1 MHVPTR
7 LLRTLIGVSVA
18 LTVTAR
24 AETPTPPPSC
34 VGLVLGGGGARG
46 AAHIGVIQVL
56 EREHIPVCK
65 IAGTSMGSIVGGLYA
80 AGYSADEMQN
90 IVTTLDWKSLF
101 SDDPDRVEM
110 PMRRKQADY
119 RYLLNFEVGYK
130 DGRIITPVGFVQGQK
145 LLLLLRRLLI
155 STWDVQNFDQ
165 LSIPFRAVAT
175 DIVAGKPVV
184 FGSGDLALAIRSS
197 MSVPGAFAPTN
208 VDGKLLVDGGLM
220 DNVPID
226 IVRGMGAERLIVV
239 DVGSPLGDEKSLT
252 NPVALLNQMVSTLMV
267 EKTERQLATIGP
279 NDILIKPA
287 LGDLGAGEFNR
298 AAEAVA
304 IGKAAAEAA
313 LPRLRALAVSPQAWQ
328 AYEANHRQRAFDP
341 SLVAFL
347 KVDATHTQTAAY
359 VQQSLEKDVGKPMN
373 PEKLE
378 GQIGQ
383 VYGRGNY
390 QQIDYHLV
398 QDSAGRGLLISPT
411 DKPWGPIYGKF
422 GLQLD
427 DDFAGTSEY
436 LISSEI
442 TATNLNSLG
451 GEWKNML
458 WAGRIGGIR
467 SEFYQPTG
475 IGASSYIMPF
485 ALLRNEDWPVY
496 TSDGNKE
503 LAEYRIRRRDL
514 GLEAGW
520 SPFSNWR
527 VFTSVTRGFDDGS
540 LRIGSPTDFPDQ
552 RSQFA
557 MVELGFDWDSFDNT
571 QFPTRGSHV
580 EFDYDMYR
588 PFLGGNVNG
597 DVARFTADWVP
608 DWGMSD
614 SRYHLLLGLHASSA
628 IQNTN
633 FFETQDFLGGF
644 LNLSGYSERSLFGNQ
659 SLLARAIVY
668 RRTGQLDALFSTPV
682 YIGASLEAGNVWR
695 NTNDVRLDSLK
706 DAGSIFLGVQS
717 PLGPV
722 FLGYGYAQGGHN
734 SVYLTFGS
742 LLRPHQ

>member
-1 MHVPTR
+1 VHVPTR
-7 LLRTLIGVSVA
+7 LLRALIGVSVA
-18 LTVTAR
+18 LTATAR
-24 AETPTPPPSC
+24 AEMPPSQPGC
-34 VGLVLGGGGARG
+34 IGLVLGGGGARG

-65 IAGTSMGSIVGGLYA
+65 ITGTSMGSIVGGLYA
-80 AGYSADEMQN
+80 AGYTADEMQN

-110 PMRRKQADY
+110 PMRRKEADY

-130 DGRIITPVGFVQGQK
+130 DGHIITPVGFVQGQK

-155 STWDVQNFDQ
+155 STWDIQNFDQ

-226 IVRGMGAERLIVV
+226 IVRDMGAQRLIVV

-279 NDILIKPA
+279 DDILIKPA
-287 LGDLGAGEFNR
+287 LGDLGSSEFNR
-298 AAEAVA
+298 AAEAIA

-313 LPRLRALAVSPQAWQ
+313 LPRSRALAVSPQAWQ
-328 AYEANHRQRAFDP
+328 AYESNHRQRAFDP

-359 VQQSLEKDVGKPMN
+359 VQQSLEKDVGKPLN

-383 VYGRGNY
+383 IYGRGNY

-436 LISSEI
+436 LISAEI

-451 GEWKNML
+451 GEWKNTL

-475 IGASSYIMPF
+475 VDASSYIMPF

-496 TSDGNKE
+496 TSNGDKE

-520 SPFSNWR
+520 SPISDWR
-527 VFTSVTRGFDDGS
+527 VFTSITRGYDDGS

-552 RSQFA
+552 KSQFA
-557 MVELGFDWDSFDNT
+557 MVELGLDWDTFDNT

-580 EFDYDMYR
+580 AFDYDMYR

-644 LNLSGYSERSLFGNQ
+644 LNLSGYSEHSLFGNQ

-668 RRTGQLDALFSTPV
+668 RRTGKLDALFSTPI
-682 YIGASLEAGNVWR
+682 YIGASLEAGNVWQ
-695 NTNDVRLDSLK
+695 NTSDVRLDSLIY
-706 DAGSIFLGVQS
+706 AGSIFLGVQS
-717 PLGPV
+717 PLGPI

-734 SVYLTFGS
+734 AVYLTFGS
-742 LLRPHQ
+742 LLRPQQ